1 MPGGK
6 KVPIKGSQKVPLPNA
21 TVLAPA
27 PPDER
32 LEVTVRVRPRNPL
45 PAASSMLK
53 PNAQISAI
61 THEEYEKNYAA
72 DAKDMTAVKKFAER
86 HNLYVVRESPVR
98 RTVILSGNVADMND
112 AFGVNLKTYE
122 YPGGTY
128 RGRTGAVKVHAI
140 SDTML
145 RESVVRPLAAR
156 THHATA

>member
-1 MPGGK
+1 M
-6 KVPIKGSQKVPLPNA
+6 
-21 TVLAPA
+21 
-27 PPDER
+27 
-32 LEVTVRVRPRNPL
+32 
-45 PAASSMLK
+45 
-53 PNAQISAI
+53 
-61 THEEYEKNYAA
+61 
-72 DAKDMTAVKKFAER
+72 
-86 HNLYVVRESPVR
+86 
-98 RTVILSGNVADMND
+98 ILSGSVADMND